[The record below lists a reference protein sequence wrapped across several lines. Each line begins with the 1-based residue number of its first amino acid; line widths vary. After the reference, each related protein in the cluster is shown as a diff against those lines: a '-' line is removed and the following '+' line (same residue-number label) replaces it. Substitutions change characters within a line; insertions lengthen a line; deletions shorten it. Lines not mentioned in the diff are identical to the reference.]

1 MKLMHIILIPNA
13 RKESTKLTLG
23 IYSLL
28 GLLSV
33 VMVVSGLLFHS
44 GYQYARSQVAEIL
57 TSIRTQ
63 TTAVWESDIAEQ
75 RKLLKA
81 TRIDAEKSLDVMA
94 SRLSLLQGHVM
105 RLDALGSRLANMADL
120 DDIQFGVENPPGM
133 GGPAPK
139 IPDSTLKVPDLLET
153 LDELELKLDDR
164 EEKLTVMES
173 MLINRTLQEQTL
185 PGGNPSKGGWVS
197 SLFGF
202 RTDPLNG
209 KREFHEG
216 MDFAGTPGTPITAV
230 AAGIVTWSG
239 PRYGY
244 GNLIEVSHGKGYIT
258 RYAHNSKNLVSVG
271 EKVEKG
277 EVIGLMGNTGRS
289 TGPHVHFEV
298 LHYGRYVDPRK
309 YLSLK

>member
-1 MKLMHIILIPNA
+1 MG
-13 RKESTKLTLG
+13 T
-23 IYSLL
+23 YSLL
-28 GLLSV
+28 GLFAVFSV
-33 VMVVSGLLFHS
+33 VTGLLFHS
-44 GYQYARSQVAEIL
+44 GYQYARGQMAEIL
-57 TSIRTQ
+57 SSIRKQ
-63 TTAVWESDIAEQ
+63 TSAVWEHDMAEQ
-75 RKLLKA
+75 RELLKK
-81 TRIDAEKSLDVMA
+81 TRIDAEESLDVLA

-105 RLDALGSRLANMADL
+105 RLDALGSRLANMAKL

-139 IPDSTLKVPDLLET
+139 VDDAPVAIPDLLKT
-153 LDELELKLDDR
+153 LDNLELTLDDR
-164 EEKLTVMES
+164 EEKLSAMES

-185 PGGNPSKGGWVS
+185 PGGIPSKNGWIS
-197 SLFGF
+197 SLFGY

-209 KREFHEG
+209 KKEFHEG
-216 MDFAGTPGTPITAV
+216 IDFAGKLGTPITAV

-244 GNLIEVSHGKGYIT
+244 GNLIEISHGKGYIT
-258 RYAHNSKNLVSVG
+258 RYAHNSKNLVTVG

-277 EVIGLMGNTGRS
+277 EVIGLMGSSGRS

>member
-1 MKLMHIILIPNA
+1 MQIILIPNA
-13 RKESTKLTLG
+13 RKESTNLTLG
-23 IYSLL
+23 IYSVL
-28 GLLSV
+28 GLFSV
-33 VMVVSGLLFHS
+33 ATVVSGLLFHW
-44 GYQYARSQVAEIL
+44 GYQYARGQMAEIL
-57 TSIRTQ
+57 SSIRTQ
-63 TTAVWESDIAEQ
+63 TSAVWEHDMAEQ
-75 RKLLKA
+75 RELLNK
-81 TRIDAEKSLDVMA
+81 TRIDAEESLDVLA

-105 RLDALGSRLANMADL
+105 RLDALGSRLASMAKL

-139 IPDSTLKVPDLLET
+139 ADDAPVIIPDLLKT
-153 LDELELKLDDR
+153 LDDLELTLDDR
-164 EEKLTVMES
+164 EEKLSAMES

-185 PGGNPSKGGWVS
+185 PGGNPSKNGWIS
-197 SLFGF
+197 SLFGY

-216 MDFAGTPGTPITAV
+216 IDFAGKLGTPITAV

-258 RYAHNSKNLVSVG
+258 RYAHNSKNLVTVG

-277 EVIGLMGNTGRS
+277 EVIGLMGSSGRS

-298 LHYGRYVDPRK
+298 LHYGRYVDPRQ

>member
-1 MKLMHIILIPNA
+1 MKLMQIILIPNA

-28 GLLSV
+28 SLLSV
-33 VMVVSGLLFHS
+33 VMVVSGFLFHS
-44 GYQYARSQVAEIL
+44 GYYYARGQFAEIL
-57 TSIRTQ
+57 SSIRTQ
-63 TTAVWESDIAEQ
+63 TSSVWERDIAEQ
-75 RKLLKA
+75 RGLLKK
-81 TRIDAEKSLDVMA
+81 TRIDAEKSLDVLA
-94 SRLSLLQGHVM
+94 GRLSLLQGHVM

-120 DDIQFGVENPPGM
+120 DDIQFGIDNPPGM
-133 GGPAPK
+133 GGPAPRLD
-139 IPDSTLKVPDLLET
+139 DSSVNISDLLAT

-185 PGGNPSKGGWVS
+185 PGGSPSETGWVS
-197 SLFGF
+197 SLFGY
-202 RTDPLNG
+202 RTDPISG
-209 KREFHEG
+209 RREFHEG
-216 MDFAGTPGTPITAV
+216 VDFAGKPGAPITAV
-230 AAGIVTWSG
+230 ASGIVTWSG

-244 GNLIEVSHGKGYIT
+244 GSLIEVSHGKGYIT
-258 RYAHNSKNLVSVG
+258 RYAHNSKNLVTVG

-277 EVIGLMGNTGRS
+277 EVIGLMGSSGRS
-289 TGPHVHFEV
+289 TGTHVHFEV